1 MEGRRVELVPIAAC
15 APDGVA
21 SLRVSALGDFAPGPR
36 TTVALTGPQHL
47 DFTLPQGTRG
57 VELEGT
63 SEGRTVAPAS
73 RGTAS
78 AILFRWIV
86 RIGLEDCAVPGE
98 DGSVRALL
106 FSGSGDPGLPA
117 GLLIGAAAL
126 PLDAKSGEERT
137 IELEN
142 SVEPRDV
149 GQLFVRRLPPADVR
163 GGRR

>member
-1 MEGRRVELVPIAAC
+1 MIPGAGRGCDGGNNTAGRGGFVDERAEIGRAHLRQIEGEDEPRVLGRLV
-15 APDGVA
+15 
-21 SLRVSALGDFAPGPR
+21 
-36 TTVALTGPQHL
+36 
-47 DFTLPQGTRG
+47 
-57 VELEGT
+57 